1 MRLQVYRPRYEE
13 AASPELLQEG
23 WEVKEVV
30 EALDVLTKSN
40 GQWSGDYEEFGYVV
54 KQSSLRGRRRAL
66 NAATLAEVTELVRES
81 PSPFHWRVIST
92 LP

>member
-40 GQWSGDYEEFGYVV
+40 GQWSGNYEEFGNVV
-54 KQSSLRGRRRAL
+54 KQ
-66 NAATLAEVTELVRES
+66 
-81 PSPFHWRVIST
+81 P
-92 LP
+92 